1 VAKTSSSSAT
11 KAVLDLRNS
20 ALDGEPNARSD
31 VRPKVRVSF
40 PETCFLNSTKN
51 KKLDSRFFFLILYF
65 GEMEINYRMK
75 FLVSCVRNVVL
86 ELKKSYVV
94 VVLVVRGKKKG
105 VSDTGAKRAR
115 SIFSTF
121 FCFFWCFV
129 FVPHYFSCIL

>member
-1 VAKTSSSSAT
+1 VFLEFYKKQKTGFS
-11 KAVLDLRNS
+11 
-20 ALDGEPNARSD
+20 
-31 VRPKVRVSF
+31 
-40 PETCFLNSTKN
+40 
-51 KKLDSRFFFLILYF
+51 FFFLILYF

-121 FCFFWCFV
+121 FCFFLVFCFCPPL
-129 FVPHYFSCIL
+129 FFLYTLECFLRWTKVPFGWTLWILVN